1 MSAPAGA
8 ATASLARLPW
18 QATVGVLLCLAVP
31 LASWVVDG
39 RGRFAFTM
47 YSSTVTYRLE
57 IDWLDPRGAR
67 HALALTDVAREVSFD
82 SAAPFLAGADV
93 YRTVPQ
99 IDALRDHLRD
109 VARAACRTR
118 HGPTIEIALYERAL
132 PLGSEALDAAS
143 ATRQTT
149 ERVTCPRP
157 E

>member
-1 MSAPAGA
+1 MSTPAGA
-8 ATASLARLPW
+8 AIASLMRSPW
-18 QATVGVLLCLAVP
+18 QATVGVLVCLAIP
-31 LASWVVDG
+31 LASWVFGG

-57 IDWLDPRGAR
+57 IAWLDARGTR

-109 VARAACRTR
+109 VARAACGTG

-132 PLGSEALDAAS
+132 PLTSDAPDVAS
-143 ATRQTT
+143 ATAQTT
-149 ERVTCPRP
+149 ERVSCPRP